1 MAPIHD
7 AVRAGDKDAVRREL
21 AAGVSPDLRAS
32 TLNPFP
38 GDLHN
43 SIPVWTPLCV
53 ALVYTGSYQ
62 SATAL
67 LETVS
72 LLIEAG
78 ADVDAVCGDY
88 QYTAMWVA
96 VRGGRRDLVATL
108 IAAGASTSLHV
119 EVNSS
124 SFPPTRPVE
133 LEFNSRPVEL
143 EFNSHQLHIIWQ
155 LLQAGSPL
163 PRIDRTKW
171 MQPDAEEFNSAA
183 AGYVNAVAAAGGYVA
198 YEKAHR
204 AKLVAI
210 FVPKLLRLPAEVIPT
225 VIGFWAY
232 TGHP

>member
-7 AVRAGDKDAVRREL
+7 AVRAGDVEAVRREL
-21 AAGVSPDLRAS
+21 AAGVSPDLLAS
-32 TLNPFP
+32 GITQDLPFATP
-38 GDLHN
+38 E
-43 SIPVWTPLCV
+43 WTPLFI
-53 ALVYTGSYQ
+53 ATVYCKNYQ

-133 LEFNSRPVEL
+133 LEFNS
-143 EFNSHQLHIIWQ
+143 HQLHIIWQ

-183 AGYVNAVAAAGGYVA
+183 AGYVNAVAA
-198 YEKAHR
+198 
-204 AKLVAI
+204 
-210 FVPKLLRLPAEVIPT
+210 
-225 VIGFWAY
+225 
-232 TGHP
+232 